1 VPDDEPA
8 VDELADAV
16 IERMSHWASGWVE
29 YLLVRPGSAAEAKAL
44 EWRARLNNYP
54 VADEGTSV
62 TSVTRPARDAGVM
75 QRRQSLLAQDP
86 TISSISWPYRDDRYW
101 LELQQ
106 RSPEEFEHARR
117 LDETIWL
124 LPRVNGE
131 CSSCGPAMGDRPQ
144 TDTRRA

>member
-1 VPDDEPA
+1 
-8 VDELADAV
+8 
-16 IERMSHWASGWVE
+16 M
-29 YLLVRPGSAAEAKAL
+29 RPGSAAEAKAL

-62 TSVTRPARDAGVM
+62 TSVTRPAHDAGIL

-86 TISSISWPYRDDRYW
+86 TISSISCPCCW

-117 LDETIWL
+117 FDETIWL

>member
-1 VPDDEPA
+1 
-8 VDELADAV
+8 
-16 IERMSHWASGWVE
+16 MSHWASGWVE

-62 TSVTRPARDAGVM
+62 TSVTRPAHDAGVL

-101 LELQQ
+101 LELQR